1 MTCEARD
8 PPVDLTGPDLEA
20 ASCGSSK
27 RSHRPADDIWDHF
40 KKQSQYSALDRA
52 IERGAP
58 VNAADSMELC
68 STAEIVE
75 LFGEYYDA
83 DVEQQKN
90 DYLIS
95 DSRTSTDLDF
105 DHPALTQVTAP
116 PPIARVQLGDN
127 TEQYDLDN
135 LVSKD

>member
-20 ASCGSSK
+20 ANCGSSK

-40 KKQSQYSALDRA
+40 KKVKLD
-52 IERGAP
+52 P
-58 VNAADSMELC
+58 
-68 STAEIVE
+68 
-75 LFGEYYDA
+75 

>member
-40 KKQSQYSALDRA
+40 K
-52 IERGAP
+52 I
-58 VNAADSMELC
+58 
-68 STAEIVE
+68 
-75 LFGEYYDA
+75 
-83 DVEQQKN
+83 EQQKN

>member
-1 MTCEARD
+1 MRTVEDIMLREQELAEDAEKFERERKAEED
-8 PPVDLTGPDLEA
+8 A
-20 ASCGSSK
+20 AVMAVGN
-27 RSHRPADDIWDHF
+27 PAA
-40 KKQSQYSALDRA
+40 ALDRTV
-52 IERGAP
+52 ERGAP

-68 STAEIVE
+68 STAEVVE
-75 LFGEYYDA
+75 LFGEYYNA

-95 DSRTSTDLDF
+95 DSRTSIDLDF

>member
-1 MTCEARD
+1 MRTVEDIMLREQELAEDAEKFERERKAEED
-8 PPVDLTGPDLEA
+8 TAVMAVGNPA
-20 ASCGSSK
+20 A
-27 RSHRPADDIWDHF
+27 
-40 KKQSQYSALDRA
+40 ALDRA

-83 DVEQQKN
+83 DVEQQKK

-95 DSRTSTDLDF
+95 DSRTSPDLDF